1 MNQNQTLRL
10 LFFGKSAEITGCHEL
25 VCNYFYQLEE
35 LHSYLLL
42 QYPQLKSLGFVMS
55 VNRKIV
61 KTALLQANDE
71 IAILPP
77 FSGG

>member
-1 MNQNQTLRL
+1 MSQNQTLRL
-10 LFFGKSAEITGCHEL
+10 LFFGKSAEITGCHEQE
-25 VCNYFYQLEE
+25 CNYFNQLEQVHSFLLETYPE
-35 LHSYLLL
+35 LE
-42 QYPQLKSLGFVMS
+42 SLGFVMS

-61 KTALLQANDE
+61 NTAQLHPNDE

>member
-10 LFFGKSAEITGCHEL
+10 LFFGKSAEITGCHEQA
-25 VCNYFYQLEE
+25 CNYFNQLEE
-35 LHSYLLL
+35 LHSYLLE
-42 QYPQLKSLGFVMS
+42 QYPQLESLGFVMS

-61 KTALLQANDE
+61 KTAQLQPNDE